1 MAYKARHLDK
11 ALTVLL
17 SEHPAVLLAGPRATG
32 KTTTAMNHV
41 RSVVRLDRADEAVA
55 FRADPD
61 AALAAFEEPVL
72 IDEWQVVPEVLG
84 AIKRSV
90 DRQPTPGRFVVT
102 GSVRGDLDSPT
113 WPGTGRLIRTPV
125 FGLTQSEQVGR
136 LDQPLFVDRL
146 LEPASLKAPTNPP
159 DLVGY
164 IDAALRG
171 GFPEPALLLGA
182 AAATRWVSSYAE
194 QLVTRDALDVDAG
207 RDPVRLRRY
216 LEAWALNSAGI
227 ADHSTLY
234 QAARIS
240 KATASAYD
248 SLLRNLLIT
257 EELPS
262 WTSNR
267 LKRLVLSPK
276 RYLVDSSL
284 LSGVLGMDRMAF
296 LRDGDMLGR
305 LIDTFVV
312 AQLRAEL
319 PFLNRVTRMFHLR
332 TEKGLH
338 EIDLVIE
345 VAGSSI
351 IGIEIKATSSPKV
364 EDARHLIWLA
374 NSLGERFAL
383 GVVLHTGPRMFWL
396 SDRVI
401 AMPIASLWDGG

>member
-1 MAYKARHLDK
+1 MRRLDT
-11 ALTVLL
+11 ALTALL
-17 SEHPAVLLAGPRATG
+17 RDHPAVLLTGPRATG
-32 KTTTAMNHV
+32 KTTTALNHV
-41 RSVVRLDRADEAVA
+41 RSVIRLDRADEAVA
-55 FRADPD
+55 IRADPD
-61 AALAAFEEPVL
+61 AALAAFDEPIL

-84 AIKRSV
+84 AIKRAV
-90 DRQPTPGRFVVT
+90 DLRPTPGRFVVT

-125 FGLTQSEQVGR
+125 FGLTHAEQVGR
-136 LDQPLFVDRL
+136 LGQPLFVERL
-146 LEPASLKAPTNPP
+146 LEPAALQAPTDPL

-164 IDAALRG
+164 IDVALRG
-171 GFPEPALLLGA
+171 GFPEPALSMGA
-182 AAATRWVSSYAE
+182 AAGARWMGSYAE
-194 QLVTRDALDVDAG
+194 QLVTRDALDTGAG

-216 LEAWALNSAGI
+216 LEALALNSAGI
-227 ADHSTLY
+227 VDHLTLY
-234 QAARIS
+234 EAARIS

-248 SLLRNLLIT
+248 SLLQNLLIA

-284 LSGVLGMDRMAF
+284 VSGVLGMDRMSF

-319 PFLNRVTRMFHLR
+319 PFLNRMTRMFHLR
-332 TEKGLH
+332 TEKGQH

-351 IGIEIKATSSPKV
+351 IGIEIKATSAPKLD
-364 EDARHLIWLA
+364 DARHLIWMRD
-374 NSLGERFAL
+374 SLGERFAL
-383 GVVLHTGPRMFWL
+383 GVVLHTGPRMFSL

-401 AMPIASLWDGG
+401 ALPIASIWDDGSS